1 MLFEDLQEI
10 CDYDET
16 ISELWLNDY
25 IFNKCTDWQEETSY
39 SVPLYDCINF
49 YFDNWK

>member
-25 IFNKCTDWQEETSY
+25 IFNKCTD
-39 SVPLYDCINF
+39 
-49 YFDNWK
+49 